1 MLKLFDYTVVFF
13 LTDMNASVE
22 KLISLP
28 MLKLFYYTVI
38 FFLTDMNAS
47 IEYCGSS
54 SMLKLFDYTVVFFHT
69 DVNASVEKLISLPM
83 LKLFYYTVIF
93 FLTDMNASLEW
104 FDQSI
109 VPKNRQKERYTVASP
124 SFSGFPY
131 VTHDPLTRFGH
142 NQSNLIDKAKVI
154 LLYCGLLSHRY
165 RHLDRTHMYERYIA
179 YPPPYIALT
188 YDPLPRLK
196 LFYYTVINFLTEYG
210 HLDSTSVFACKISS
224 NTFFLCQG

>member
-47 IEYCGSS
+47 IEYCGSL

-109 VPKNRQKERYTVASP
+109 VPKKSTRSTVFYRTNS
-124 SFSGFPY
+124 SSK
-131 VTHDPLTRFGH
+131 VLELSTRFGH